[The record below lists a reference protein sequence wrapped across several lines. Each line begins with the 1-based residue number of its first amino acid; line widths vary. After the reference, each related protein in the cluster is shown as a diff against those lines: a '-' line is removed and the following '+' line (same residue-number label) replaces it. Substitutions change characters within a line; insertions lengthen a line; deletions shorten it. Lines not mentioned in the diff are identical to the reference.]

1 MRPDTPRRALPAL
14 ARNRPLP
21 SAEDAA
27 ERVAIMCE
35 ALGSD
40 VATIRRAL
48 VRQWGFD
55 GDDAFAIAH
64 RERLQSTLDAVA
76 AGGPSQGQM
85 RRLLNVTS
93 AFVASPW
100 FLAAVRHGWSDAELF
115 GVDWN
120 DSAPALAECGLVAG
134 LALASPPQGY
144 RLGALDENC
153 ATLESEAGEQMAYRR
168 FTRSPPAEWF
178 LSAIPAAT
186 PQVRAA

>member
-1 MRPDTPRRALPAL
+1 MPPETPRRAPHAL

-27 ERVAIMCE
+27 ERVAVMCE
-35 ALGSD
+35 ALQSD

-64 RERLQSTLDAVA
+64 RERLQSTLNAVA
-76 AGGPSQGQM
+76 AGRPLKGPMS
-85 RRLLNVTS
+85 RLLSVTS

-115 GVDWN
+115 GVDCN
-120 DSAPALAECGLVAG
+120 RPAPALAECSLVVG
-134 LALASPPQGY
+134 LALACPHGY
-144 RLGALDENC
+144 RLGALDENG
-153 ATLESEAGEQMAYRR
+153 ATLESEAGEQIAYRR

-178 LSAIPAAT
+178 LSAIPAAA
-186 PQVRAA
+186 PQARAA